1 MIGVW
6 ILRLARIRRGTLA
19 AGRDFE
25 VDFKN
30 VASLRNDVDHV
41 KNIVRSDADLK
52 EFAQRL
58 ETAETWLQILQNPAS
73 LATSAG

>member
-1 MIGVW
+1 M
-6 ILRLARIRRGTLA
+6 
-19 AGRDFE
+19 
-25 VDFKN
+25 DFKN